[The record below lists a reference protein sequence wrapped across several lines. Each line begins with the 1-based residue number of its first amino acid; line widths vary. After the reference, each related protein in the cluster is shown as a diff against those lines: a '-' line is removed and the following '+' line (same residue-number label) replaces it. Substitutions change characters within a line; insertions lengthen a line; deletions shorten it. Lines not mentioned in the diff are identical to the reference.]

1 MSGKDQMTVT
11 SLEVLPPEILLP
23 VVTSLPGLD
32 TLWNLMTASPNT
44 WRLFSNYA
52 LDITEGI
59 LSGPHSILHGKIREL
74 VRGVIL
80 VRAKTLPF
88 KDLKEFQTQF
98 LYGMIPNEKKDE
110 EFMILGPGILSAS
123 TVPVDVFRS
132 VVATACHLSAL
143 SQGCLASYLAPFRDI
158 RPLHVSDPG
167 ALHASRP
174 PSWTRSFGSGFMHFC
189 TFQNDPIPV
198 WDREAAG
205 TPVKV
210 VDGGQPSWREEMRA
224 IRAMWIIQLV
234 GEVKGLVKE
243 GWPEEDIDTLKQIDL
258 VDLVERP
265 DGVIKAE
272 ELRCA
277 MEYLTKLGDAIQND
291 HYRLPTPSLDL
302 KSHRWITAEQKPVQ
316 SPMVLVGHRHNGKLL
331 RLGKGEPIPEGS
343 KPEWYPFLRDD
354 MKWHRAEPSLQRE
367 SCGISSWRSLSTSR
381 DSPAYGVKFD
391 SFRRLGFA
399 FWERE
404 RLHLAGLADGIH
416 EPFYKDEFYHFAL
429 ESILPA
435 DEVANLKAE
444 IPEREVPRI
453 APRLRSRDFNTS
465 GTAPSLPTS
474 SLSTRRAGLRLSS
487 LSTLPVSGSHE
498 TR

>member
-1 MSGKDQMTVT
+1 MSENAQNVVA

-23 VVTSLPGLD
+23 IVKSLPGLD

-59 LSGPHSILHGKIREL
+59 LSGSNSILYGKIREL

-80 VRAKTLPF
+80 VRTKTLPF
-88 KDLKEFQTQF
+88 KDFNDFQTQF
-98 LYGMIPNEKKDE
+98 LYGMVPNEQKDE
-110 EFMILGPGILSAS
+110 EYMTLGPGILSTS

-158 RPLHVSDPG
+158 KPLHISDPQT
-167 ALHASRP
+167 LQASRP
-174 PSWTRSFGSGFMHFC
+174 PSWSRSFTSRFVHAC

-210 VDGGQPSWREEMRA
+210 VDAGQPSWREEMRA
-224 IRAMWIIQLV
+224 LRAMWILQLV
-234 GEVKGLVKE
+234 GEIKGLVKE

-272 ELRCA
+272 EIMCA
-277 MEYLTKLGDAIQND
+277 MEYLTTLGDAIQND

-302 KSHRWITAEQKPVQ
+302 KSHRWITAEQKPVKD
-316 SPMVLVGHRHNGKLL
+316 PFILVGHRYNGKFIA
-331 RLGKGEPIPEGS
+331 RGKGEPIPEGS
-343 KPEWYPFLRDD
+343 EPQWYPFLRDD
-354 MKWHRAEPSLQRE
+354 MKWNRAEPSLQKE
-367 SCGISSWRSLSTSR
+367 SCGISSWRSLSTNH

-416 EPFYKDEFYHFAL
+416 EPFYKDDFYHFAL

-435 DEVANLKAE
+435 DEVAGLKAE
-444 IPEREVPRI
+444 IPEQEVP
-453 APRLRSRDFNTS
+453 
-465 GTAPSLPTS
+465 
-474 SLSTRRAGLRLSS
+474 
-487 LSTLPVSGSHE
+487 
-498 TR
+498 

>member
-1 MSGKDQMTVT
+1 MSENAQNTVA
-11 SLEVLPPEILLP
+11 SLEVLPPEVLLP
-23 VVTSLPGLD
+23 IVTSLPGLD

-59 LSGPHSILHGKIREL
+59 LSGPNSILYGKIREL

-80 VRAKTLPF
+80 MRAKTLPF
-88 KDLKEFQTQF
+88 KDLNEFQTQ
-98 LYGMIPNEKKDE
+98 
-110 EFMILGPGILSAS
+110 
-123 TVPVDVFRS
+123 
-132 VVATACHLSAL
+132 
-143 SQGCLASYLAPFRDI
+143 DI
-158 RPLHVSDPG
+158 RPLHISDPQ
-167 ALHASRP
+167 ALHASSP
-174 PSWTRSFGSGFMHFC
+174 PSWTRSFGSGLMHFC

-224 IRAMWIIQLV
+224 LRAMWIIQLV

-429 ESILPA
+429 ESILPT

-453 APRLRSRDFNTS
+453 APRLRSRDFITS
-465 GTAPSLPTS
+465 GTAPSLPAS

>member
-1 MSGKDQMTVT
+1 MSENAQNTVA
-11 SLEVLPPEILLP
+11 SLEVLPPEVLLP
-23 VVTSLPGLD
+23 IVTSLPGLD

-59 LSGPHSILHGKIREL
+59 LSGPNSILYGKIREL

-80 VRAKTLPF
+80 MRAKTLPF
-88 KDLKEFQTQF
+88 KDLNEFQT
-98 LYGMIPNEKKDE
+98 
-110 EFMILGPGILSAS
+110 
-123 TVPVDVFRS
+123 
-132 VVATACHLSAL
+132 H
-143 SQGCLASYLAPFRDI
+143 
-158 RPLHVSDPG
+158 
-167 ALHASRP
+167 P
-174 PSWTRSFGSGFMHFC
+174 PSWTRSFGSGLMHFC

-224 IRAMWIIQLV
+224 LRAMWIIQLV

-429 ESILPA
+429 ESILPT

-453 APRLRSRDFNTS
+453 APRLRSRDFITS
-465 GTAPSLPTS
+465 GTAPSLPAS